1 MRAVLLKF
9 KERNTKMKKL
19 TKKEKAFC
27 VGFINS
33 GDIAEAQA
41 YAGVTDGG
49 ALLCREEIRDE
60 LKRLS
65 RVYNESVAY
74 TASAGLKKLAIGDIS
89 DAVRLLYEDNP
100 DSETLRNMDFFMIS
114 EIRRKENS
122 VEIKFY
128 DRIKALSQLG
138 ENTATESEGSIYE
151 ALMASVDGDNDED

>member
-1 MRAVLLKF
+1 MA
-9 KERNTKMKKL
+9 KL
-19 TKKEKAFC
+19 TKKERAFC

-41 YAGVTDGG
+41 YSGVSDGG

-74 TASAGLKKLAIGDIS
+74 TASAGLKKLAMGDIS

-100 DSETLRNMDFFMIS
+100 DSDTLKNMNFFMIS
-114 EIRRKENS
+114 EIRRKEGAM
-122 VEIKFY
+122 EIKFF
-128 DRIKALSQLG
+128 DRIKALSQLT
-138 ENTATESEGSIYE
+138 ENSPVESGGSFYE
-151 ALMASVDGDNDED
+151 AIMASVEKSGNNNED

>member
-1 MRAVLLKF
+1 
-9 KERNTKMKKL
+9 MKKL

-33 GDIAEAQA
+33 GNIAEAQA
-41 YAGVTDGG
+41 YSGVSDGS

-74 TASAGLKKLAIGDIS
+74 TASAGLKKLAMGDIS

-100 DSETLRNMDFFMIS
+100 GSETLRDMDLFMVS
-114 EIRRKENS
+114 EIRRKENA

-128 DRIKALSQLG
+128 DRIKALSQLS
-138 ENTATESEGSIYE
+138 ENTVHEGGNSIYD
-151 ALMASVDGDNDED
+151 AIMASVERRGENNAD

>member
-1 MRAVLLKF
+1 
-9 KERNTKMKKL
+9 MKKL

-41 YAGVTDGG
+41 YSGVSDGG
-49 ALLCREEIRDE
+49 RLLCRKEIRDE

-74 TASAGLKKLAIGDIS
+74 TASAGLKKLAMGDIS

-100 DSETLRNMDFFMIS
+100 DSETLRNMNLFSIS
-114 EIRRKENS
+114 EIRRKENA

-128 DRIKALSQLG
+128 DRIKALSELSENSVAEG
-138 ENTATESEGSIYE
+138 ESSIVD
-151 ALMASVDGDNDED
+151 AIMASVEKRDNNES

>member
-1 MRAVLLKF
+1 
-9 KERNTKMKKL
+9 MKKL
-19 TKKEKAFC
+19 TKKEKKFC

-41 YAGVTDGG
+41 YSGVCDGG
-49 ALLCREEIRDE
+49 ALLCRENIRDE

-74 TASAGLKKLAIGDIS
+74 TASAGLKKLAMGDIS

-100 DSETLRNMDFFMIS
+100 DTETLRDMDFFMIS
-114 EIRRKENS
+114 EIRRKENA

-128 DRIKALSQLG
+128 DRIKALAQLCD
-138 ENTATESEGSIYE
+138 NSVTEGGGSIYD
-151 ALMASVDGDNDED
+151 AIMASVEKRGDNNED

>member
-1 MRAVLLKF
+1 MA
-9 KERNTKMKKL
+9 KL

-41 YAGVTDGG
+41 YSGVSDGG

-74 TASAGLKKLAIGDIS
+74 TASAGLKKLAMGDIS

-100 DSETLRNMDFFMIS
+100 DIETLRTMNLFLIS
-114 EIRRKENS
+114 EIRKKEGA
-122 VEIKFY
+122 VEIKFF
-128 DRIKALSQLG
+128 DRIKALSQLV
-138 ENTATESEGSIYE
+138 ESSPAESGGSIYE
-151 ALMASVDGDNDED
+151 AIIASTKAGNGNEKHTD

>member
-1 MRAVLLKF
+1 MA
-9 KERNTKMKKL
+9 KL

-41 YAGVTDGG
+41 YSGVSDGG

-65 RVYNESVAY
+65 RVYNESVAC
-74 TASAGLKKLAIGDIS
+74 TASAGLKKLAMGDIS

-100 DSETLRNMDFFMIS
+100 DSEALKEMNFFMIS
-114 EIRRKENS
+114 EIRRKEGS
-122 VEIKFY
+122 MEIKFF
-128 DRIKALSQLG
+128 DRIKALSQL
-138 ENTATESEGSIYE
+138 TESSPAESGGSLYE
-151 ALMASVDGDNDED
+151 AIMASVEKRGDENAD

>member
-1 MRAVLLKF
+1 
-9 KERNTKMKKL
+9 MKKL

-27 VGFINS
+27 VGFINT
-33 GDIAEAQA
+33 GDIAQAQA
-41 YAGVTDGG
+41 YSGVNDGG

-74 TASAGLKKLAIGDIS
+74 TASAGLKKLAMGDIS

-114 EIRRKENS
+114 EIRRKENA

-128 DRIKALSQLG
+128 DRIKALSQLCD
-138 ENTATESEGSIYE
+138 NTVTESGGSIYD
-151 ALMASVDGDNDED
+151 AIMASVEESGDSDEN

>member
-1 MRAVLLKF
+1 
-9 KERNTKMKKL
+9 MKKL

-33 GDIAEAQA
+33 GDISEAQA
-41 YAGVTDGG
+41 YSGVRDGG
-49 ALLCREEIRDE
+49 ALLCREDIHDE

-74 TASAGLKKLAIGDIS
+74 TASAGLKKLAMGDIS

-100 DSETLRNMDFFMIS
+100 DAETLRDMDFFMIS
-114 EIRRKENS
+114 EIRRKENA

-128 DRIKALSQLG
+128 DRIKALSQLS
-138 ENTATESEGSIYE
+138 NNNVSESGGSIYE
-151 ALMASVDGDNDED
+151 AIMASVENRGEKNEN